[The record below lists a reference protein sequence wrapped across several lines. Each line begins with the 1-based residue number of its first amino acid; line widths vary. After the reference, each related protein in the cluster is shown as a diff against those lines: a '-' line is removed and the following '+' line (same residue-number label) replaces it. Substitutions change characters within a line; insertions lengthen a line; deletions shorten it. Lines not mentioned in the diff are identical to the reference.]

1 MQSFR
6 TWTPSSPA
14 RDHAAPSIR
23 VGFVLA
29 DKFTLSAFALF
40 VDHLR
45 LAADEG
51 DHSRPILADWTVMAS
66 TAKPVESSAGV
77 SVTPRSALKDPNEF
91 DYIVVVGGL
100 LSAKNPIDDATKRY
114 LKDAAETGV
123 PLVGVC
129 TGVFILARLGLLE
142 KRRACV
148 SWYHHQDFLE
158 EFPDH
163 RAASDCLYIV
173 DGRRITCAGGG
184 GVADLATY
192 LIEKHIGRSAAQK
205 SRHVLLL
212 DRAREGAN
220 AQPHPP
226 VAPGVTDDRVRR
238 ALIIMEQNLAEPLP
252 IAQIATKLKL
262 STRQLERLFQ
272 QAMGMRPG
280 EFYRTLRLRFAG
292 FLLNTTDRPV
302 TEIALDAGFS
312 DCAHFSRQF
321 KAAHGL
327 SPTDL
332 RAGLRGAIG
341 PTLSPDICREAAGR
355 LFE

>member
-1 MQSFR
+1 MHTFR
-6 TWTPSSPA
+6 TWSPA
-14 RDHAAPSIR
+14 PPARERQQPAVSIR

-29 DKFTLSAFALF
+29 DKFTLTAFALF

-51 DHSRPILADWTVMAS
+51 DHSRPIHANWAVMAS
-66 TAKPVESSAGV
+66 TAKPIESSAGV
-77 SVTPRSALKDPNEF
+77 AVTPSGSLRDPREF

-100 LSAKNPIDDATKRY
+100 LSAKNPIDDVTKRY
-114 LKDAAETGV
+114 LKDAAEAGV
-123 PLVGVC
+123 PLIGLC
-129 TGVFILARLGLLE
+129 TGVFILARIGLLE

-148 SWYHHQDFLE
+148 SWYHHQDFME
-158 EFPDH
+158 EFPDL
-163 RAASDCLYIV
+163 RAVSDCLYIV
-173 DGRRITCAGGG
+173 DGPRITCAGGG
-184 GVADLATY
+184 GVADLATH
-192 LIEKHIGRSAAQK
+192 LIEKHIGRSSAQK

-226 VAPGVTDDRVRR
+226 VAPTVTDDRVRR

-252 IAQIATKLKL
+252 IAQIATRLKV

-272 QAMGMRPG
+272 QAIGMRPG

-302 TEIALDAGFS
+302 TEIAMDAGFS

-321 KAAHGL
+321 KAAHRL
-327 SPTDL
+327 SPTDV
-332 RAGLRGAIG
+332 RAGLRDMIG
-341 PTLSPDICREAAGR
+341 PVVSPDRVAAGR
-355 LFE
+355 VFD